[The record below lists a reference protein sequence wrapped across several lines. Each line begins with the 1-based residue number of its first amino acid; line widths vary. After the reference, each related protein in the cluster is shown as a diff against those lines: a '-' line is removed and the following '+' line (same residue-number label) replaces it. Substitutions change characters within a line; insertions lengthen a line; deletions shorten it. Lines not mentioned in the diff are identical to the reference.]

1 MLSFKIT
8 QTSSI
13 NPTRSSSSN
22 PWRFSSKRHG
32 LVVVSCRS
40 SKWKN
45 SSDSSD
51 HPRKGDPR
59 KQELLAQIIMVETE
73 KVRLTEYMD
82 DRAAYLTQFVKEAKD
97 EIDAI
102 GEDAFRGLDRA
113 SARITERMD
122 RQMKEY
128 EESSR
133 RNRLKMAKRD
143 KEIADFENEYESLK
157 NEGKFFKSLG
167 RERTPPVRLVKA
179 AAREKAKKIQEL
191 TRDISTTSKI
201 GKSLYLMFIG
211 IVTTG
216 VADSLVSDLPDWRKT
231 AVLSAILVSLLSQLA
246 YEQRI
251 LPLLESDELEKK
263 KRITAGKKKDEE
275 GK

>member
-1 MLSFKIT
+1 MLSFKII

-13 NPTRSSSSN
+13 NPTRSSTPPSRISGN
-22 PWRFSSKRHG
+22 RHG

-40 SKWKN
+40 NKSN
-45 SSDSSD
+45 SSGSSD
-51 HPRKGDPR
+51 HLRREGDPR
-59 KQELLAQIIMVETE
+59 KQELLAQIVMLETE

-82 DRAAYLTQFVKEAKD
+82 DQAAYLTRFVKEAKD

-102 GEDAFRGLDRA
+102 GEDALRGLDRA

-133 RNRLKMAKRD
+133 RNRLKMARRD

-157 NEGKFFKSLG
+157 NEGMFFKSLG
-167 RERTPPVRLVKA
+167 RERNPPVRLVKA
-179 AAREKAKKIQEL
+179 AAREEANKIQEI
-191 TRDISTTSKI
+191 TRDISATSKI
-201 GKSLYLMFIG
+201 RKNLYLMFIG

-216 VADSLVSDLPDWRKT
+216 VADSLVSDSPDWRKT
-231 AVLSAILVSLLSQLA
+231 AVLSAILVSLLSQFA

-263 KRITAGKKKDEE
+263 RIAAGKKKDEE

>member
-1 MLSFKIT
+1 MLSFKII

-13 NPTRSSSSN
+13 NPTRSSSTPS
-22 PWRFSSKRHG
+22 RFSSNRHG

-51 HPRKGDPR
+51 HPQKGDPR
-59 KQELLAQIIMVETE
+59 KQELLAQIVMLETE

-102 GEDAFRGLDRA
+102 GEDALRGLDRA

-122 RQMKEY
+122 SQMKEY

-157 NEGKFFKSLG
+157 NEGMFFKSLG
-167 RERTPPVRLVKA
+167 RERTPPVRLAKA
-179 AAREKAKKIQEL
+179 AAREEAKKIQEL
-191 TRDISTTSKI
+191 TIDISTTSKI
-201 GKSLYLMFIG
+201 RKSLYLMFIG

-216 VADSLVSDLPDWRKT
+216 VADSLVSDSPDWRKT

-263 KRITAGKKKDEE
+263 KRIAAGKKKDEE